1 MRRMTILLRC
11 SALLFACALFA
22 LTQARAQKPE
32 PPVYASGHYQIA
44 VAVVEYESHDKRGGV
59 HSLVSAFV
67 GAGNVC
73 GTIEFYGETPVHGDN
88 AALKPIIETFRF
100 NPDYK
105 PQFKDVFLY
114 GMLLYRKEDF
124 RDAAPYLEQSIGLL
138 SDNDATA
145 QTWRRVATD
154 NAGTAYGI
162 TGDLAKSR
170 AIFEAAIPKDPDY
183 PLYYYNL
190 ACADAEEKNLDGAKK
205 HLQQAF
211 DRKQNVIA
219 GEHMPDPSEDDSFVP
234 YKNDKEF
241 WAFVTS
247 LK

>member
-22 LTQARAQKPE
+22 LT
-32 PPVYASGHYQIA
+32 
-44 VAVVEYESHDKRGGV
+44 
-59 HSLVSAFV
+59 
-67 GAGNVC
+67 
-73 GTIEFYGETPVHGDN
+73 
-88 AALKPIIETFRF
+88 
-100 NPDYK
+100 
-105 PQFKDVFLY
+105 
-114 GMLLYRKEDF
+114 
-124 RDAAPYLEQSIGLL
+124 
-138 SDNDATA
+138 
-145 QTWRRVATD
+145 
-154 NAGTAYGI
+154 
-162 TGDLAKSR
+162 
-170 AIFEAAIPKDPDY
+170 
-183 PLYYYNL
+183 
-190 ACADAEEKNLDGAKK
+190 KK

>member
-1 MRRMTILLRC
+1 MTILLRC

-190 ACADAEEKNLDGAKK
+190 ACADAEAGDATAAKL
-205 HLQQAF
+205 HLQQAS
-211 DRKQNVIA
+211 DRRANTIK
-219 GEHMPDPSEDDSFVP
+219 GEKLPDPTKDDSIL
-234 YKNDKEF
+234 KLKKDKAF
-241 WAFVTS
+241 WAFVQS
-247 LK
+247 LPKG